1 MTLDNK
7 DDCPPERRP
16 SARSLRGLDW
26 TNFFLADVQTGVGP
40 FLAIYLT
47 SMPDLGWNQESAGLA
62 LTVGGIA
69 GILAQTPAGALVD
82 RLKCKRTLIAVA
94 TLCLAVSALVIALF
108 PRFWPVLAAQAVIG
122 STSSVFLPAI
132 AAMSLGLV
140 GRAAFDRRQG
150 RNQTFNS
157 GGNVVAAIAMGLLG
171 YLVSNRSIFGFVAGM
186 IVPTLLCLRWIDPRE
201 IDYDLAR
208 GCAEGGADRGD
219 AHGIH
224 RLFADK
230 RLLIFLACAVAFHF
244 ANAAMLPLLGE
255 LLGEGKGR
263 SSMLF
268 MTACVV
274 TTQIV
279 VTIFA
284 GPVGRLASVWGRKRL
299 LLIGFAVLPI
309 RALLYTLTHNAAALV
324 SIQILDG
331 IGAVVFGVVSVLVIA
346 DLTKGTGRFNLAQG
360 FIATAVGIGASL
372 SQVCAG
378 TMAHRFGYDAAFL
391 FLAGI
396 AGAAFVLFL
405 TFMPET
411 LPGRAK
417 EARNDG

>member
-1 MTLDNK
+1 MIIDNK
-7 DDCPPERRP
+7 DDCPSERRP
-16 SARSLRGLDW
+16 SPRSLRGLDW

-47 SMPDLGWNQESAGLA
+47 SMPNLGWNQESAGLA
-62 LTVGGIA
+62 LTIGGIA
-69 GILAQTPAGALVD
+69 GILGQMPAGALVD
-82 RLKCKRTLIAVA
+82 KLRCKRSLIAVA
-94 TLCLAVSALVIALF
+94 TICLALSALVIAFF

-122 STSSVFLPAI
+122 STNSVFLPAI

-140 GRAAFDRRQG
+140 GRSAFDRRQG

-186 IVPTLLCLRWIDPRE
+186 LVPTLLCLRWIDPKE

-208 GCAEGGADRGD
+208 GCADGDMDSGD
-219 AHGIH
+219 AHGI
-224 RLFADK
+224 RGLLADK

-299 LLIGFAVLPI
+299 LLIGFAVMPI

-346 DLTKGTGRFNLAQG
+346 DLTEGTGRFNLAQG
-360 FIATAVGIGASL
+360 FVATAVGVGASL

-378 TMAHRFGYDAAFL
+378 TIAHRLGYDAAFV
-391 FLAGI
+391 FLASI

-405 TFMPET
+405 TCMPET
-411 LPGRAK
+411 LPGKAK
-417 EARNDG
+417 EAHNDR